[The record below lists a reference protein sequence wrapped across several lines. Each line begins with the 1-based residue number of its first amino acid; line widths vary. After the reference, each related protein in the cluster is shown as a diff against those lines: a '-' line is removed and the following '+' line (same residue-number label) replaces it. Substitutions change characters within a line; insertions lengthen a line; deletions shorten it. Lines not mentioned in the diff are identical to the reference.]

1 MQQLIFKHVLTF
13 YCFFSFQDDSCF
25 SPDELL
31 AIHESFHSNDGVTMT
46 TFMKMCPALI
56 QQQIAN
62 TCEVEKVETAST
74 SRRPT
79 NAESKCLAR
88 YQCSVSKMLL

>member
-1 MQQLIFKHVLTF
+1 
-13 YCFFSFQDDSCF
+13 
-25 SPDELL
+25 
-31 AIHESFHSNDGVTMT
+31 
-46 TFMKMCPALI
+46 LI

-79 NAESKCLAR
+79 NAESKCPAR